1 MSILILLPHF
11 SVAAHGEKAEKK
23 HAELAGRESG
33 YTLTWNDN
41 KGRFIC
47 KKNGSK
53 LNNGWSFDSSKKIAY
68 CTGKNGYLYAK
79 IKDGKY
85 YTYTANNK
93 KPSSKV
99 FKNKKN
105 TIIRLH
111 KKNFYVGANGLINL
125 NKGWKLNNNGL
136 YTYYVEKNGTVSV
149 KISNGKFR
157 VWNGKDIRWNK
168 KDLKNYKGKVYTYNE
183 KSFFVNTNG
192 NISRAM
198 GWQGSYFIDNDGCVK
213 YYDDGTTS
221 FRITKNGDTK
231 TLKDGWNDDVYVK
244 NGKIQ
249 RSTIVKSS
257 GCNYFVDKN
266 GNRQDFKV
274 KNNQVVRPDNSMAV
288 SSGIYAAAGK
298 KYPIDNKGKIQKN
311 STVVIKNKAY
321 ETVSDGSLSKQSANH
336 VHLWKAGS
344 VTEQIDHKAK
354 TKEVQIPVKERDE
367 EVWSKDEKHV
377 CLNCVWN
384 KKPKQGESWVDIDGD
399 GKWTAQEEGQIYFKD
414 CCYDSASDL
423 ASHKSKTTHGQSTT
437 AKVLLYT
444 IHHPTADEPKYETTT
459 VITEKAWSEWYQ
471 IYTCRDCGE
480 KMRIRVIDGKPTKGD
495 YDGLEIPSK
504 KGFILNVF
512 GEKMMSVSANKAYPT
527 GIRIG
532 EQISKDESYKRYGFS
547 YFEKADNILLPDTY
561 LQLLKDHNIQ

>member
-23 HAELAGRESG
+23 QAELAGRESG

-111 KKNFYVGANGLINL
+111 KKNFYIGANGLINL

-157 VWNGKDIRWNK
+157 VWNGKDIRWDK

-213 YYDDGTTS
+213 YYDDGSTS
-221 FRITKNGDTK
+221 YRITKNGDIK
-231 TLKDGWNDDVYVK
+231 ALKDGWNDDVYVE

-274 KNNQVVRPDNSMAV
+274 KNNQIVRPDNSMAV
-288 SSGIYAAAGK
+288 SSGIYAASGK

-311 STVVIKNKAY
+311 STVFIKNKAY
-321 ETVSDGSLSKQSANH
+321 ETVSDGSLSKQPANH
-336 VHLWKAGS
+336 VHLWMAGS
-344 VTEQIDHKAK
+344 VTEKVEHKAK
-354 TKEVQIPVKERDE
+354 TKEVQIPVKEWDE
-367 EVWSKDEKHV
+367 EVWSKDIKYICKKCGKYYDILDEWEEHSRNTNHGNYEK
-377 CLNCVWN
+377 
-384 KKPKQGESWVDIDGD
+384 
-399 GKWTAQEEGQIYFKD
+399 
-414 CCYDSASDL
+414 
-423 ASHKSKTTHGQSTT
+423 

-459 VITEKAWSEWYQ
+459 VITEQTWYEYYQ
-471 IYTCRDCGE
+471 DYTCRDCKE
-480 KMRIRVIDGKPTKGD
+480 KMRVRIVEGKPTMGD
-495 YDGLEIPSK
+495 YDGLKIPSK
-504 KGFILNVF
+504 SGYTLNAYI
-512 GEKMMSVSANKAYPT
+512 EKKMTVSANKAYPT
-527 GIRIG
+527 EIRIG

>member
-23 HAELAGRESG
+23 QAELAGRESG

-157 VWNGKDIRWNK
+157 VWNGKDIRWDK

-198 GWQGSYFIDNDGCVK
+198 GWQESYFIDNDGCVK

-221 FRITKNGDTK
+221 FRITKNGGTK
-231 TLKDGWNDDVYVK
+231 ALKDGWNDDVYVK

-249 RSTIVKSS
+249 RSTIVKSG

-266 GNRQDFKV
+266 GSRQNFKV
-274 KNNQVVRPDNSMAV
+274 KNNQIVRPDNSMAV

-311 STVVIKNKAY
+311 STVFIKNKAY
-321 ETVSDGSLSKQSANH
+321 ETVSDGSLSKQPANH

-354 TKEVQIPVKERDE
+354 TKEVQIPVKEWDE
-367 EVWSKDEKHV
+367 EVWSEKEKYICKKCGKYYDTLDEWEEH
-377 CLNCVWN
+377 
-384 KKPKQGESWVDIDGD
+384 S
-399 GKWTAQEEGQIYFKD
+399 GKTN
-414 CCYDSASDL
+414 
-423 ASHKSKTTHGQSTT
+423 HGNYEP

-480 KMRIRVIDGKPTKGD
+480 KMRVRVIDGKPTKGD

-512 GEKMMSVSANKAYPT
+512 GEKMMKVSANKAYPT

>member
-23 HAELAGRESG
+23 QAELAGRESG

-157 VWNGKDIRWNK
+157 VWNGKDIRWDK

-221 FRITKNGDTK
+221 FRITKNGGTK
-231 TLKDGWNDDVYVK
+231 ALKDGWNDDVYVK

-288 SSGIYAAAGK
+288 SSGIYVAAGK
-298 KYPIDNKGKIQKN
+298 KYPVDNEGKIQKN
-311 STVVIKNKAY
+311 STVFIKNKAY
-321 ETVSDGSLSKQSANH
+321 ETVSDGSLSKQPANH

-354 TKEVQIPVKERDE
+354 TKEVQIPVKEWDE
-367 EVWSKDEKHV
+367 EVWSEKEKYICKKCGKYYDTLDE
-377 CLNCVWN
+377 W
-384 KKPKQGESWVDIDGD
+384 
-399 GKWTAQEEGQIYFKD
+399 EEH
-414 CCYDSASDL
+414 SRN
-423 ASHKSKTTHGQSTT
+423 TNHGNYEP

-444 IHHPTADEPKYETTT
+444 IHHPTADEPKYENTT
-459 VITEKAWSEWYQ
+459 VVTEKAWSEWYQ

-480 KMRIRVIDGKPTKGD
+480 KMRVRVIDGKPTKGD
-495 YDGLEIPSK
+495 YDGLMIPSK
-504 KGFILNVF
+504 KGRILNAY
-512 GEKMMSVSANKAYPT
+512 GEKKMTVSACMAFPASIYNGKQIT
-527 GIRIG
+527 S
-532 EQISKDESYKRYGFS
+532 EQSLSKYGFCYLGEERKS
-547 YFEKADNILLPDTY
+547 YNILLPDTY

>member
-23 HAELAGRESG
+23 QAELAGRESG

-47 KKNGSK
+47 KKTGSK

-221 FRITKNGDTK
+221 FRITKNGGTK
-231 TLKDGWNDDVYVK
+231 ALKDGWNDDVYVK

-249 RSTIVKSS
+249 RSTIVKSG

-266 GNRQDFKV
+266 GSRQNFKV
-274 KNNQVVRPDNSMAV
+274 KNNQIVRPDNSMAV

-311 STVVIKNKAY
+311 STVFIKNKAY
-321 ETVSDGSLSKQSANH
+321 ETVSDGSLSKQPANH

-354 TKEVQIPVKERDE
+354 TKEVQIPVKEWDE
-367 EVWSKDEKHV
+367 EVWSEKEKYICKKCGKYYDTLDE
-377 CLNCVWN
+377 W
-384 KKPKQGESWVDIDGD
+384 
-399 GKWTAQEEGQIYFKD
+399 EEHSGN
-414 CCYDSASDL
+414 
-423 ASHKSKTTHGQSTT
+423 TNHGNYEP

-444 IHHPTADEPKYETTT
+444 IHHPTADEPKYENTT
-459 VITEKAWSEWYQ
+459 VVTEKAWSEWYQ

-480 KMRIRVIDGKPTKGD
+480 KMRVRVIDGKPTKGD
-495 YDGLEIPSK
+495 YDGLMIPSK
-504 KGFILNVF
+504 KGRILNAY
-512 GEKMMSVSANKAYPT
+512 GEKKMTVSACMAFPASIYNGKQIT
-527 GIRIG
+527 S
-532 EQISKDESYKRYGFS
+532 EQSLSKYGFCYLGEERKS
-547 YFEKADNILLPDTY
+547 YNILLPDTY

>member
-11 SVAAHGEKAEKK
+11 SVAAHGEKAEKTQ
-23 HAELAGRESG
+23 AELAGRESG

-53 LNNGWSFDSSKKIAY
+53 LNNGWSFDSSKRIAY

-136 YTYYVEKNGTVSV
+136 YTYYVKKNGTVSV
-149 KISNGKFR
+149 KITNGKFR
-157 VWNGKDIRWNK
+157 AWNGNNTRWDK
-168 KDLKNYKGKVYTYNE
+168 KDLKKYKGKTYTYNE

-213 YYDDGTTS
+213 YYDDGSTS
-221 FRITKNGDTK
+221 YRITKNGDTK

-288 SSGIYAAAGK
+288 SSGIYVAAGK
-298 KYPIDNKGKIQKN
+298 KYPVDNKGKIQKN
-311 STVVIKNKAY
+311 STVFIKNKAY
-321 ETVSDGSLSKQSANH
+321 ETVSDGSLSKQPANH

-354 TKEVQIPVKERDE
+354 TKEVQIPVKEWDE
-367 EVWSKDEKHV
+367 EVWSE
-377 CLNCVWN
+377 N
-384 KKPKQGESWVDIDGD
+384 KKYICQKCGKYYDILDE
-399 GKWTAQEEGQIYFKD
+399 WEEH
-414 CCYDSASDL
+414 SRN
-423 ASHKSKTTHGQSTT
+423 TNHGNYEK
-437 AKVLLYT
+437 AKVLLDT
-444 IHHPTADEPKYETTT
+444 IHHPTADEPKYENTT
-459 VITEKAWSEWYQ
+459 VVTEKAWSEYYQ
-471 IYTCRDCGE
+471 DYTCRVCGE
-480 KMRIRVIDGKPTKGD
+480 KMRVRIVRGDPTKGD
-495 YDGLEIPSK
+495 YNGLKIPSK
-504 KGFILNVF
+504 KGYILNAF
-512 GEKMMSVSANKAYPT
+512 GEKKMIVSANMAFPT
-527 GIRIG
+527 AIRIK
-532 EQISKDESYKRYGFS
+532 EPISADESYKRYGFS
-547 YFEKADNILLPDTY
+547 YFEKSDNILLPDTY

>member
-11 SVAAHGEKAEKK
+11 SVAAHGEKAENNQ
-23 HAELAGRESG
+23 AELAGRESG

-157 VWNGKDIRWNK
+157 VWNGKDIRWDK

-221 FRITKNGDTK
+221 FRITKNGGTK
-231 TLKDGWNDDVYVK
+231 ALKDGWNDDVYVK

-249 RSTIVKSS
+249 RSTIVKSG

-266 GNRQDFKV
+266 GSRQNFKV
-274 KNNQVVRPDNSMAV
+274 KNNQIVRPDNSMAV

-311 STVVIKNKAY
+311 STVFIKNKAY
-321 ETVSDGSLSKQSANH
+321 ETVSDGSLSKQPANH

-354 TKEVQIPVKERDE
+354 TKEVQIPVKEWDE
-367 EVWSKDEKHV
+367 EVWSKDEKYI
-377 CLNCVWN
+377 C
-384 KKPKQGESWVDIDGD
+384 KKCGKYYDTLDEWDEHSSNTNHGNYES
-399 GKWTAQEEGQIYFKD
+399 
-414 CCYDSASDL
+414 
-423 ASHKSKTTHGQSTT
+423 

-444 IHHPTADEPKYETTT
+444 IHHPTADEPKYENTT
-459 VITEKAWSEWYQ
+459 VVTEKAWSEWYQ

-480 KMRIRVIDGKPTKGD
+480 KMRVRVIDGKPTKGD
-495 YDGLEIPSK
+495 YDGLMIPSK
-504 KGFILNVF
+504 KGRILNAY
-512 GEKMMSVSANKAYPT
+512 GEKKMTVSACMAFPASIYNGKQIT
-527 GIRIG
+527 S
-532 EQISKDESYKRYGFS
+532 EQSLSKYGFCYLGEERKS
-547 YFEKADNILLPDTY
+547 YNILLPDTY

>member
-23 HAELAGRESG
+23 QAELAGRESG

-157 VWNGKDIRWNK
+157 VWNGKDIRWDK

-213 YYDDGTTS
+213 YYDDGSTS
-221 FRITKNGDTK
+221 YRITKNGDTK

-288 SSGIYAAAGK
+288 SSGIYVAAGK

-311 STVVIKNKAY
+311 STVFIKNKTY
-321 ETVSDGSLSKQSANH
+321 ETVSDGSLSKQPANH

-354 TKEVQIPVKERDE
+354 TKEVQIPVKEWDE
-367 EVWSKDEKHV
+367 EVWSKDIKYICKKCGKYYDILDEWEEHSRNTNHGNYEK
-377 CLNCVWN
+377 
-384 KKPKQGESWVDIDGD
+384 
-399 GKWTAQEEGQIYFKD
+399 
-414 CCYDSASDL
+414 
-423 ASHKSKTTHGQSTT
+423 
-437 AKVLLYT
+437 AKVLLDT
-444 IHHPTADEPKYETTT
+444 IHHPTTDEPKYENTT
-459 VITEKAWSEWYQ
+459 VVTEKAWSEYYQ
-471 IYTCRDCGE
+471 DYTCRVCGE
-480 KMRIRVIDGKPTKGD
+480 KMRVRIVRGDPTKGD
-495 YDGLEIPSK
+495 YNGLKIPSK
-504 KGFILNVF
+504 KGYILNAF
-512 GEKMMSVSANKAYPT
+512 GEKKMIVSANMAFPT
-527 GIRIG
+527 AIRIK
-532 EQISKDESYKRYGFS
+532 EPISADESYKRYGFS
-547 YFEKADNILLPDTY
+547 YFEKSDNILLPDTY

>member
-1 MSILILLPHF
+1 MGKKIRNSMVVFFLVCLFFAIPCVKNI
-11 SVAAHGEKAEKK
+11 SAYEGSKNETQAEI
-23 HAELAGRESG
+23 AGTG
-33 YTLTWNDN
+33 VTTTWKNN
-41 KGRFIC
+41 KGRFKC
-47 KKNGSK
+47 KWGKTALVKGWTYDEDKN
-53 LNNGWSFDSSKKIAY
+53 IAY
-68 CTGKNGYLYAK
+68 CVDRKGYLYAK
-79 IKDGKY
+79 IEDGKY
-85 YTYTANNK
+85 YEYEKGEKNPSASNK
-93 KPSSKV
+93 TSGKE
-99 FKNKKN
+99 KKL
-105 TIIRLH
+105 IRLH
-111 KKNFYVGANGLINL
+111 KKNFYIDGNGNVDLKN
-125 NKGWKLNNNGL
+125 GWKKDTSNKYRYFVNDG
-136 YTYYVEKNGTVSV
+136 YVKN
-149 KISNGKFR
+149 KITNGKFR
-157 VWNGKDIRWNK
+157 VWNGKDIRWDK

-288 SSGIYAAAGK
+288 SSGIYVAAGK
-298 KYPIDNKGKIQKN
+298 KYPVDNKGKIQKN
-311 STVVIKNKAY
+311 STVFIKNKAY
-321 ETVSDGSLSKQSANH
+321 ETVSDGSLSKQPANH

-354 TKEVQIPVKERDE
+354 TKEVQIPVKEWDE
-367 EVWSKDEKHV
+367 EVWSEKEKYICKKCGKYYDILDE
-377 CLNCVWN
+377 W
-384 KKPKQGESWVDIDGD
+384 
-399 GKWTAQEEGQIYFKD
+399 EEH
-414 CCYDSASDL
+414 SRN
-423 ASHKSKTTHGQSTT
+423 TNHGNYEK
-437 AKVLLYT
+437 AKVLLDT
-444 IHHPTADEPKYETTT
+444 IHHPTADEPKYENTT

-480 KMRIRVIDGKPTKGD
+480 KMRVRVIDGKPTKGD
-495 YDGLEIPSK
+495 YDGLMIPSK
-504 KGFILNVF
+504 KGRILNAY
-512 GEKMMSVSANKAYPT
+512 GEKKMTVSACMAFPASIYNGKQIT
-527 GIRIG
+527 S
-532 EQISKDESYKRYGFS
+532 EQSLSKYGFCYLGEERKS
-547 YFEKADNILLPDTY
+547 YNILLPDTY

>member
-11 SVAAHGEKAEKK
+11 SVAAHGEKAEKTQ
-23 HAELAGRESG
+23 AELAGRESG

-47 KKNGSK
+47 KKNVSK
-53 LNNGWSFDSSKKIAY
+53 LNNGWSFDSSKRIAY

-136 YTYYVEKNGTVSV
+136 YTYYVKKNGTVSV
-149 KISNGKFR
+149 KITNGKFR
-157 VWNGKDIRWNK
+157 VWNGKDTRWDK
-168 KDLKNYKGKVYTYNE
+168 KDLKNYKGKIYTYNE

-213 YYDDGTTS
+213 YYDDGSTS
-221 FRITKNGDTK
+221 YRITKNGDTK

-288 SSGIYAAAGK
+288 SSGIYVAAGK
-298 KYPIDNKGKIQKN
+298 KYPVDNKGKIQKN
-311 STVVIKNKAY
+311 STVFIKNKAY
-321 ETVSDGSLSKQSANH
+321 ETVSDGSLSKQPANH

-354 TKEVQIPVKERDE
+354 TKEVQIPVKEWDE
-367 EVWSKDEKHV
+367 EVWSE
-377 CLNCVWN
+377 N
-384 KKPKQGESWVDIDGD
+384 KKYICQKCGKYYDILDE
-399 GKWTAQEEGQIYFKD
+399 WEEH
-414 CCYDSASDL
+414 SRN
-423 ASHKSKTTHGQSTT
+423 TNHGNYEK
-437 AKVLLYT
+437 AKVLLDT

-480 KMRIRVIDGKPTKGD
+480 KMRVRVIDGKPTKGD

-532 EQISKDESYKRYGFS
+532 KQISADESYKRYGFS
-547 YFEKADNILLPDTY
+547 YFEKSDNILLPDTY
-561 LQLLKDHNIQ
+561 LQLLRDHNIQ

>member
-23 HAELAGRESG
+23 QAELAGRESG

-111 KKNFYVGANGLINL
+111 KKNFYIGANGLINL

-157 VWNGKDIRWNK
+157 VWNGKDIRWDK

-221 FRITKNGDTK
+221 FRITKNGGTK
-231 TLKDGWNDDVYVK
+231 ALKDGWNDDVYVK

-249 RSTIVKSS
+249 RSTIVKSG

-266 GNRQDFKV
+266 GSRQNFKV

-298 KYPIDNKGKIQKN
+298 KYPVDNKGKIQKN
-311 STVVIKNKAY
+311 STVFIKNKAY
-321 ETVSDGSLSKQSANH
+321 ETVSDGSLSKQPANH

-344 VTEQIDHKAK
+344 VTEQIDHNAK
-354 TKEVQIPVKERDE
+354 TKEVQIPVKEWDE
-367 EVWSKDEKHV
+367 EVWSKDIKYICKKCGKYYDTPEE
-377 CLNCVWN
+377 WN
-384 KKPKQGESWVDIDGD
+384 KHSRE
-399 GKWTAQEEGQIYFKD
+399 TN
-414 CCYDSASDL
+414 
-423 ASHKSKTTHGQSTT
+423 HGNYEP

-459 VITEKAWSEWYQ
+459 VITEKAWSEYYQ
-471 IYTCRDCGE
+471 DYTCRVCGE
-480 KMRIRVIDGKPTKGD
+480 KMRVRIVRGDPTKGD
-495 YDGLEIPSK
+495 YNGLKIPSK
-504 KGFILNVF
+504 KGYILNAF
-512 GEKMMSVSANKAYPT
+512 GEKKMIVSANMAFPT
-527 GIRIG
+527 AIRIK
-532 EQISKDESYKRYGFS
+532 EPISADESYKRYGFS
-547 YFEKADNILLPDTY
+547 YFEKSDNILLPDTY

>member
-23 HAELAGRESG
+23 QAELAGRESG

-221 FRITKNGDTK
+221 FRITKNGGTK
-231 TLKDGWNDDVYVK
+231 ALKDGWNDDVYVK

-266 GNRQDFKV
+266 GSRQDFKV
-274 KNNQVVRPDNSMAV
+274 KNNQIIRPDNSMAV

-298 KYPIDNKGKIQKN
+298 KYPVDNKGKIQKN

-321 ETVSDGSLSKQSANH
+321 ETVSDGSLSKQPANH
-336 VHLWKAGS
+336 VHLWMAGS

-354 TKEVQIPVKERDE
+354 TKEVQIPVKEWDE
-367 EVWSKDEKHV
+367 EVWSEDIKYICKKCGKYYDTPEE
-377 CLNCVWN
+377 WN
-384 KKPKQGESWVDIDGD
+384 KHSSE
-399 GKWTAQEEGQIYFKD
+399 TN
-414 CCYDSASDL
+414 
-423 ASHKSKTTHGQSTT
+423 HGNYEP

-480 KMRIRVIDGKPTKGD
+480 KMRVRVIDGKPTKGD
-495 YDGLEIPSK
+495 YDGLMIPSK
-504 KGFILNVF
+504 KGRILNAY
-512 GEKMMSVSANKAYPT
+512 GEKKMTVSACMAFPASIYN
-527 GIRIG
+527 G
-532 EQISKDESYKRYGFS
+532 EQITSEQSLSKYGFCYLGEERKS
-547 YFEKADNILLPDTY
+547 YNILLPDTY

>member
-23 HAELAGRESG
+23 QAELAGRESG

-157 VWNGKDIRWNK
+157 VWNGKDIRWDK
-168 KDLKNYKGKVYTYNE
+168 KDLKNYKGKIYTYNE

-213 YYDDGTTS
+213 YYDDGSTS
-221 FRITKNGDTK
+221 YRITKNGDVK
-231 TLKDGWNDDVYVK
+231 ALKDGWNDDVYVK
-244 NGKIQ
+244 DGKIQ

-266 GNRQDFKV
+266 GSRQDFKV

-288 SSGIYAAAGK
+288 SSGIYVAAGK
-298 KYPIDNKGKIQKN
+298 KYPVDNQGKIQKN
-311 STVVIKNKAY
+311 STVFIKNKAY
-321 ETVSDGSLSKQSANH
+321 ETVSDGSLSKQPANH

-344 VTEQIDHKAK
+344 VTEKVEHKAK
-354 TKEVQIPVKERDE
+354 TKEVQIPVKEWDE
-367 EVWSKDEKHV
+367 EVWSEKEKYICKKCGKYYDTLDE
-377 CLNCVWN
+377 W
-384 KKPKQGESWVDIDGD
+384 
-399 GKWTAQEEGQIYFKD
+399 EEHSGN
-414 CCYDSASDL
+414 
-423 ASHKSKTTHGQSTT
+423 TNHGNYEP

-459 VITEKAWSEWYQ
+459 VITEQTWYEYYQ
-471 IYTCRDCGE
+471 NYTCRDCKE
-480 KMRIRVIDGKPTKGD
+480 KMRVRIVEGKPTMGD
-495 YDGLEIPSK
+495 YDGLKIPSK
-504 KGFILNVF
+504 SGYTLNAYR
-512 GEKMMSVSANKAYPT
+512 EKKMTVSANKAYPT
-527 GIRIG
+527 EIRIG

>member
-23 HAELAGRESG
+23 QAELAGRESG

-221 FRITKNGDTK
+221 FRITKNGGTK
-231 TLKDGWNDDVYVK
+231 ALKDGWNDDVYVK

-288 SSGIYAAAGK
+288 SSGIYVAAGK
-298 KYPIDNKGKIQKN
+298 KYPVDNKGKIQKN
-311 STVVIKNKAY
+311 STVFIKNKAY
-321 ETVSDGSLSKQSANH
+321 ETVSDGSLSKQPANH

-354 TKEVQIPVKERDE
+354 TKEVQIPVKEWDE
-367 EVWSKDEKHV
+367 EVWSE
-377 CLNCVWN
+377 N
-384 KKPKQGESWVDIDGD
+384 KKYICQKCGKYYDILDE
-399 GKWTAQEEGQIYFKD
+399 WEEH
-414 CCYDSASDL
+414 SRN
-423 ASHKSKTTHGQSTT
+423 TNHGNYEK
-437 AKVLLYT
+437 AKVLLDT

-480 KMRIRVIDGKPTKGD
+480 KMRVRVIDGKPTKGD

-532 EQISKDESYKRYGFS
+532 KQISADESYKRYGFS
-547 YFEKADNILLPDTY
+547 YFEKSDNILLPDTY
-561 LQLLKDHNIQ
+561 LQLLRDHNIQ

>member
-23 HAELAGRESG
+23 QAELAGRESG

-157 VWNGKDIRWNK
+157 VWNGKDIRWDK

-198 GWQGSYFIDNDGCVK
+198 GWQESYFIDNDGCVK

-221 FRITKNGDTK
+221 FRITKNGGTK
-231 TLKDGWNDDVYVK
+231 ALKDGWNDDVYVK

-249 RSTIVKSS
+249 RSTIVKSG

-266 GNRQDFKV
+266 GSRQNFKV
-274 KNNQVVRPDNSMAV
+274 KNNQIVRPDNSMAV

-311 STVVIKNKAY
+311 STVFIKNKAY
-321 ETVSDGSLSKQSANH
+321 ETVSDGSLSKQPANH

-354 TKEVQIPVKERDE
+354 TKEVQIPVKEWDE
-367 EVWSKDEKHV
+367 EVWSEDIKYICKKCGKYYDTPEE
-377 CLNCVWN
+377 WN
-384 KKPKQGESWVDIDGD
+384 KHSSE
-399 GKWTAQEEGQIYFKD
+399 TN
-414 CCYDSASDL
+414 
-423 ASHKSKTTHGQSTT
+423 HGNYEP

-480 KMRIRVIDGKPTKGD
+480 KMRVRVIDGKPTKGD
-495 YDGLEIPSK
+495 YDGLMIPSK
-504 KGFILNVF
+504 KGRILNAY
-512 GEKMMSVSANKAYPT
+512 GEKKMTVSACMAFPASIYN
-527 GIRIG
+527 G
-532 EQISKDESYKRYGFS
+532 EQITSEQSLSKYGFCYLGEERKS
-547 YFEKADNILLPDTY
+547 YNILLPDTY

>member
-11 SVAAHGEKAEKK
+11 SVAAHGEKAEKNQ
-23 HAELAGRESG
+23 AELAGRESG

-221 FRITKNGDTK
+221 FRITKNGGTK
-231 TLKDGWNDDVYVK
+231 ALKDGWNDDVYVK

-249 RSTIVKSS
+249 RSTIVKSG

-266 GNRQDFKV
+266 GSRQNFKV
-274 KNNQVVRPDNSMAV
+274 KNNQIVRPDNSMAV

-311 STVVIKNKAY
+311 STVFIKNKAY
-321 ETVSDGSLSKQSANH
+321 ETVSDGSLSKQPANH

-354 TKEVQIPVKERDE
+354 TKEVQIPVKEWDE
-367 EVWSKDEKHV
+367 EVWSEKEKYICKKCGKYYDTLDEWEEH
-377 CLNCVWN
+377 
-384 KKPKQGESWVDIDGD
+384 S
-399 GKWTAQEEGQIYFKD
+399 GKTN
-414 CCYDSASDL
+414 
-423 ASHKSKTTHGQSTT
+423 HGNYEP

-459 VITEKAWSEWYQ
+459 VITEKAWSEYYQ
-471 IYTCRDCGE
+471 DYTCRVCGE
-480 KMRIRVIDGKPTKGD
+480 KMRVRIVRGDPTKGD
-495 YDGLEIPSK
+495 YNGLKIPSK
-504 KGFILNVF
+504 KGYILNAF
-512 GEKMMSVSANKAYPT
+512 GEKKMIVSANMAFPT
-527 GIRIG
+527 AIRIK
-532 EQISKDESYKRYGFS
+532 EPISADESYKRYGFS
-547 YFEKADNILLPDTY
+547 YFEKSDNILLPDTY

>member
-11 SVAAHGEKAEKK
+11 SVAAHGEKAENPQ
-23 HAELAGRESG
+23 AELAGRESG

-53 LNNGWSFDSSKKIAY
+53 LNNGWSFDSSKRIAY

-125 NKGWKLNNNGL
+125 NKGWKLNKNGL

-149 KISNGKFR
+149 KITNGKFR
-157 VWNGKDIRWNK
+157 VWNGKDTRWDK

-198 GWQGSYFIDNDGCVK
+198 GWQGSYFIDNDGCAK
-213 YYDDGTTS
+213 YYDDGSAS
-221 FRITKNGDTK
+221 FRITKNGGTK
-231 TLKDGWNDDVYVK
+231 ALKDGWNDDVYVK

-249 RSTIVKSS
+249 RSTIVKSG

-274 KNNQVVRPDNSMAV
+274 KNNQVVRPDNSMTV
-288 SSGIYAAAGK
+288 LSGIYVAAGK
-298 KYPIDNKGKIQKN
+298 KYPVDNKGKIQKN

-321 ETVSDGSLSKQSANH
+321 ETVSDGSLSKQPANH
-336 VHLWKAGS
+336 VHLWMAGS
-344 VTEQIDHKAK
+344 VTEKVEHKAK
-354 TKEVQIPVKERDE
+354 TKEVQIPVKEWNE
-367 EVWSKDEKHV
+367 EVWSKDEKYI
-377 CLNCVWN
+377 C
-384 KKPKQGESWVDIDGD
+384 KKC
-399 GKWTAQEEGQIYFKD
+399 GKY
-414 CCYDSASDL
+414 YDTLDEWDEHSRN
-423 ASHKSKTTHGQSTT
+423 TNHGNYEP

-459 VITEKAWSEWYQ
+459 VITEQAWSEYYQ
-471 IYTCRDCGE
+471 DYTCRVCGE
-480 KMRIRVIDGKPTKGD
+480 KMKERNIRGNPTKGE
-495 YDGLEIPSK
+495 YNGLLIPSK
-504 KGFILNVF
+504 SGYIINAYGKK
-512 GEKMMSVSANKAYPT
+512 KMSISANMAYPASIYNGKQIT
-527 GIRIG
+527 S
-532 EQISKDESYKRYGFS
+532 EQSLSKYGFCYLGEDS
-547 YFEKADNILLPDTY
+547 KSDNILLPDTY

>member
-23 HAELAGRESG
+23 QAELAGRESG

-157 VWNGKDIRWNK
+157 VWNGKDIRWDK

-221 FRITKNGDTK
+221 FRITKNGETK
-231 TLKDGWNDDVYVK
+231 TLKDGWNNDVYVK

-288 SSGIYAAAGK
+288 SSGIYVAAGK
-298 KYPIDNKGKIQKN
+298 KYPVDNKGKIQKN

-321 ETVSDGSLSKQSANH
+321 ETVSDGSLSKQPANH
-336 VHLWKAGS
+336 VHLWKTGS

-354 TKEVQIPVKERDE
+354 TKEVQIPVKEWDE
-367 EVWSKDEKHV
+367 EVWSKDIKYI
-377 CLNCVWN
+377 C
-384 KKPKQGESWVDIDGD
+384 KKC
-399 GKWTAQEEGQIYFKD
+399 GKY
-414 CCYDSASDL
+414 YDTLDEWDEHSGN
-423 ASHKSKTTHGQSTT
+423 TNHGNYEP

-444 IHHPTADEPKYETTT
+444 IHHPTADEPKYENTT
-459 VITEKAWSEWYQ
+459 VVTEKAWSEYYQ
-471 IYTCRDCGE
+471 DYTCRVCGE
-480 KMRIRVIDGKPTKGD
+480 KMKERNIRGNPTKGE
-495 YDGLEIPSK
+495 YNGLLIPSK
-504 KGFILNVF
+504 SGYIINAY
-512 GEKMMSVSANKAYPT
+512 GEKKMRVSANMAYPASIYNGKQIT
-527 GIRIG
+527 S
-532 EQISKDESYKRYGFS
+532 EQSLSKYGFCYLGEES
-547 YFEKADNILLPDTY
+547 KSDNILLPDTY

>member
-23 HAELAGRESG
+23 QAELAGRESG

-157 VWNGKDIRWNK
+157 VWNGKDIRWDK

-198 GWQGSYFIDNDGCVK
+198 GWQESYFIDNDGCVK

-221 FRITKNGDTK
+221 FRITKNGGTK
-231 TLKDGWNDDVYVK
+231 ALKDGWNDDVYVK

-249 RSTIVKSS
+249 RSTIVKSG

-266 GNRQDFKV
+266 GSRQNFKV
-274 KNNQVVRPDNSMAV
+274 KNNQIVRPDNSMAV

-311 STVVIKNKAY
+311 STVFIKNKAY
-321 ETVSDGSLSKQSANH
+321 ETVSDGSLSKQPANH

-367 EVWSKDEKHV
+367 EVWSEKEKYI
-377 CLNCVWN
+377 CKKCGKYYDTPEEWN
-384 KKPKQGESWVDIDGD
+384 KHSSE
-399 GKWTAQEEGQIYFKD
+399 TN
-414 CCYDSASDL
+414 
-423 ASHKSKTTHGQSTT
+423 HGNYEP

-480 KMRIRVIDGKPTKGD
+480 KMRVRVIDGKPTKGD
-495 YDGLEIPSK
+495 YDGLMIPSK
-504 KGFILNVF
+504 KGRILNAY
-512 GEKMMSVSANKAYPT
+512 GEKKMTVSACMAFPASIYN
-527 GIRIG
+527 G
-532 EQISKDESYKRYGFS
+532 EQITSEQSLSKYGFCYLGEERKS
-547 YFEKADNILLPDTY
+547 YNILLPDTY

>member
-11 SVAAHGEKAEKK
+11 SVAAHGEKAEKTQ
-23 HAELAGRESG
+23 AELAGRESG

-53 LNNGWSFDSSKKIAY
+53 LNNGWSFDSSKRIAY

-136 YTYYVEKNGTVSV
+136 YTYYVKKNGTVSV
-149 KISNGKFR
+149 KITNGKFR
-157 VWNGKDIRWNK
+157 VWNGKDIRWDK

-221 FRITKNGDTK
+221 FRITKNGGTK
-231 TLKDGWNDDVYVK
+231 ALKDGWNDDVYVK

-249 RSTIVKSS
+249 RSTIVKSG

-266 GNRQDFKV
+266 GSRQNFKV
-274 KNNQVVRPDNSMAV
+274 KNNQIVRPDNSMAV

-311 STVVIKNKAY
+311 STVFIKNKAY
-321 ETVSDGSLSKQSANH
+321 ETVSDGSLSKQPANH

-354 TKEVQIPVKERDE
+354 TKEVQIPVKEWDE
-367 EVWSKDEKHV
+367 EVWSEKEKYICKKCGKYYDTLDEWEEH
-377 CLNCVWN
+377 
-384 KKPKQGESWVDIDGD
+384 S
-399 GKWTAQEEGQIYFKD
+399 GKTN
-414 CCYDSASDL
+414 
-423 ASHKSKTTHGQSTT
+423 HGNYEP

-444 IHHPTADEPKYETTT
+444 IHHPTANEPKYETTT
-459 VITEKAWSEWYQ
+459 VITEKAWSEYYQ
-471 IYTCRDCGE
+471 DYTCRVCGE
-480 KMRIRVIDGKPTKGD
+480 KMRVRIVRGDPTKGD
-495 YDGLEIPSK
+495 YNGLKIPSK
-504 KGFILNVF
+504 KGYILNAF
-512 GEKMMSVSANKAYPT
+512 GEKKMIVSANMAFPT
-527 GIRIG
+527 AIRIK
-532 EQISKDESYKRYGFS
+532 EPISADESYKRYGFS
-547 YFEKADNILLPDTY
+547 YFEKSDNILLPDTY

>member
-23 HAELAGRESG
+23 QAELAGRESG

-213 YYDDGTTS
+213 YYDDGSTS
-221 FRITKNGDTK
+221 YRITKNGDTK

-288 SSGIYAAAGK
+288 SSGIYVAAGK
-298 KYPIDNKGKIQKN
+298 KYPVDNKGKIQKN
-311 STVVIKNKAY
+311 STVFIKNKAY
-321 ETVSDGSLSKQSANH
+321 ETVSDGSLSKQPANH

-354 TKEVQIPVKERDE
+354 TKEVQIPVKEWDE
-367 EVWSKDEKHV
+367 EVWSE
-377 CLNCVWN
+377 N
-384 KKPKQGESWVDIDGD
+384 KKYICQKCGKYYDILDE
-399 GKWTAQEEGQIYFKD
+399 WEEH
-414 CCYDSASDL
+414 SRN
-423 ASHKSKTTHGQSTT
+423 TNHGNYEK
-437 AKVLLYT
+437 AKVLLDT

-480 KMRIRVIDGKPTKGD
+480 KMRVRVIDGKPTKGD

-532 EQISKDESYKRYGFS
+532 KQISADESYKRYGFS
-547 YFEKADNILLPDTY
+547 YFEKSDNILLPDTY
-561 LQLLKDHNIQ
+561 LQLLRDHNIQ

>member
-11 SVAAHGEKAEKK
+11 SVAAHGEKAEKNQ
-23 HAELAGRESG
+23 AELAGRESG

-53 LNNGWSFDSSKKIAY
+53 LNNGWSFDSSKRIAY

-136 YTYYVEKNGTVSV
+136 YTYYVKKNGTVSV
-149 KISNGKFR
+149 KITNGKFR
-157 VWNGKDIRWNK
+157 VWNGKDIRWDK

-198 GWQGSYFIDNDGCVK
+198 GWQESYFIDNDGCVK
-213 YYDDGTTS
+213 YYDDGSTS
-221 FRITKNGDTK
+221 YRITKNGDTK
-231 TLKDGWNDDVYVK
+231 ALKDGWNDDVYVK

-249 RSTIVKSS
+249 RSTIVKSG

-266 GNRQDFKV
+266 GSRQNFKV
-274 KNNQVVRPDNSMAV
+274 KNNQIVRPDNSMAV
-288 SSGIYAAAGK
+288 SSGIYVAAGK

-311 STVVIKNKAY
+311 STVFIKNKAY
-321 ETVSDGSLSKQSANH
+321 ETVSDGSLSKHPANH

-354 TKEVQIPVKERDE
+354 TKEVQIPVKEWDE
-367 EVWSKDEKHV
+367 EVWSEKEKYICKKCGKYYDILDE
-377 CLNCVWN
+377 W
-384 KKPKQGESWVDIDGD
+384 
-399 GKWTAQEEGQIYFKD
+399 EEH
-414 CCYDSASDL
+414 SRN
-423 ASHKSKTTHGQSTT
+423 TNHGNYEK
-437 AKVLLYT
+437 AKVLLDT

-480 KMRIRVIDGKPTKGD
+480 KMRVRVIDGKPTKGD

-532 EQISKDESYKRYGFS
+532 KQISADESYKRYGFS
-547 YFEKADNILLPDTY
+547 YFEKSDNILLPDTY
-561 LQLLKDHNIQ
+561 LQLLRDHNIQ

>member
-23 HAELAGRESG
+23 QAELAGRESG

-157 VWNGKDIRWNK
+157 VWNGKDIRWDK

-198 GWQGSYFIDNDGCVK
+198 GWQESYFIDNDGCVK

-221 FRITKNGDTK
+221 FRITKNGGTK
-231 TLKDGWNDDVYVK
+231 ALKDGWNDDVYVK

-249 RSTIVKSS
+249 RSTIVKSG

-266 GNRQDFKV
+266 GSRQNFKV
-274 KNNQVVRPDNSMAV
+274 KNNQIVRPDNSMAV

-311 STVVIKNKAY
+311 STVFIKNKAY
-321 ETVSDGSLSKQSANH
+321 ETVSDGSLSKQPANH

-354 TKEVQIPVKERDE
+354 TKEVQIPVKEWDE
-367 EVWSKDEKHV
+367 EVWSEKEKYICKKCGKYYDTLDE
-377 CLNCVWN
+377 W
-384 KKPKQGESWVDIDGD
+384 
-399 GKWTAQEEGQIYFKD
+399 EEH
-414 CCYDSASDL
+414 SRN
-423 ASHKSKTTHGQSTT
+423 TNHGNYEK
-437 AKVLLYT
+437 AKVLLDT
-444 IHHPTADEPKYETTT
+444 IHHPTTDEPKYENTT
-459 VITEKAWSEWYQ
+459 VVTEKAWSEYYQ
-471 IYTCRDCGE
+471 DYTCRVCGE
-480 KMRIRVIDGKPTKGD
+480 KMRVRIVRGDPTKGD
-495 YDGLEIPSK
+495 YNGLKIPSK
-504 KGFILNVF
+504 KGYILNAF
-512 GEKMMSVSANKAYPT
+512 GEKKMIVSANMAFPT
-527 GIRIG
+527 AIRIK
-532 EQISKDESYKRYGFS
+532 EPISADESYKRYGFS
-547 YFEKADNILLPDTY
+547 YFEKSDNILLPDTY

>member
-1 MSILILLPHF
+1 MCQYICQCFFL
-11 SVAAHGEKAEKK
+11 AAFFVIRG
-23 HAELAGRESG
+23 
-33 YTLTWNDN
+33 
-41 KGRFIC
+41 
-47 KKNGSK
+47 
-53 LNNGWSFDSSKKIAY
+53 AY
-68 CTGKNGYLYAK
+68 CTRKNGYLYAK

-157 VWNGKDIRWNK
+157 VWNGKDIRWDK

-221 FRITKNGDTK
+221 FRITKNGGTK
-231 TLKDGWNDDVYVK
+231 ALKDGWNDDVYVE

-266 GNRQDFKV
+266 GSRQDFKV
-274 KNNQVVRPDNSMAV
+274 KNNQIVRPDNSMAV
-288 SSGIYAAAGK
+288 SSGIYVAAGK
-298 KYPIDNKGKIQKN
+298 KYPVGNKGKIQKN
-311 STVVIKNKAY
+311 STVFIKNKAY

-354 TKEVQIPVKERDE
+354 TKEVQIPVKEWDE
-367 EVWSKDEKHV
+367 EVWSEKEKYICKKCGKYYDTLDEWEEH
-377 CLNCVWN
+377 
-384 KKPKQGESWVDIDGD
+384 S
-399 GKWTAQEEGQIYFKD
+399 GKTN
-414 CCYDSASDL
+414 
-423 ASHKSKTTHGQSTT
+423 HGNYEP

-480 KMRIRVIDGKPTKGD
+480 KMRVRVIDGKPTKGD

-527 GIRIG
+527 EIRIG

>member
-23 HAELAGRESG
+23 QAELAGRESG

-157 VWNGKDIRWNK
+157 VWNGKDIRWDK

-221 FRITKNGDTK
+221 FRITKNGGTK
-231 TLKDGWNDDVYVK
+231 ALKDGWNDDVYVK

-266 GNRQDFKV
+266 GSRQDFKV
-274 KNNQVVRPDNSMAV
+274 KNNQIIRPDNSMAV

-298 KYPIDNKGKIQKN
+298 KYPVDNKGKIQKN

-321 ETVSDGSLSKQSANH
+321 ETVSDGSLSKQPANH
-336 VHLWKAGS
+336 VHLWKTGS

-354 TKEVQIPVKERDE
+354 TKEVQIPVKEWDE
-367 EVWSKDEKHV
+367 EVWSKDIKYI
-377 CLNCVWN
+377 C
-384 KKPKQGESWVDIDGD
+384 KKC
-399 GKWTAQEEGQIYFKD
+399 GKY
-414 CCYDSASDL
+414 YDTLDEWDEHSGN
-423 ASHKSKTTHGQSTT
+423 TNHGNYEP

-444 IHHPTADEPKYETTT
+444 IHHPTADEPKYENTT
-459 VITEKAWSEWYQ
+459 VVTEKAWSEYYQ
-471 IYTCRDCGE
+471 DYTCRVCGE
-480 KMRIRVIDGKPTKGD
+480 KMKERNIRGNPTKGE
-495 YDGLEIPSK
+495 YNGLLIPSK
-504 KGFILNVF
+504 SGYIINAY
-512 GEKMMSVSANKAYPT
+512 GEKKMRVSANMAYPASIYNGKQIT
-527 GIRIG
+527 S
-532 EQISKDESYKRYGFS
+532 EQSLSKYGFCYLGEES
-547 YFEKADNILLPDTY
+547 KSDNILLPDTY

>member
-11 SVAAHGEKAEKK
+11 SVAAHGEKAEKTQ
-23 HAELAGRESG
+23 AELAGRESG

-53 LNNGWSFDSSKKIAY
+53 LNNGWSFDSSKRIAY

-136 YTYYVEKNGTVSV
+136 YTYYVKKNGTVSV
-149 KISNGKFR
+149 KITNGKFR
-157 VWNGKDIRWNK
+157 VWNGNNTRWDK
-168 KDLKNYKGKVYTYNE
+168 KDLKKYKGKTYTYNE

-221 FRITKNGDTK
+221 FRITKNGGTK
-231 TLKDGWNDDVYVK
+231 ALKDGWNDDVYVK

-249 RSTIVKSS
+249 RSTIVKSG

-266 GNRQDFKV
+266 GSRQNFKV
-274 KNNQVVRPDNSMAV
+274 KNNQIVRPDNSMAV

-311 STVVIKNKAY
+311 STVFIKNKAY
-321 ETVSDGSLSKQSANH
+321 ETVSDGSLSKQPANH

-354 TKEVQIPVKERDE
+354 TKEVQIPVKEWDE
-367 EVWSKDEKHV
+367 EVWSEKEKYICKKCGKYYDTLDEWEEH
-377 CLNCVWN
+377 
-384 KKPKQGESWVDIDGD
+384 S
-399 GKWTAQEEGQIYFKD
+399 GKTN
-414 CCYDSASDL
+414 
-423 ASHKSKTTHGQSTT
+423 HGNYEP

-444 IHHPTADEPKYETTT
+444 IHHPTANEPKYETTT
-459 VITEKAWSEWYQ
+459 VITEKAWSEYYQ
-471 IYTCRDCGE
+471 DYTCRVCGE
-480 KMRIRVIDGKPTKGD
+480 KMRVRIVRGDPTKGD
-495 YDGLEIPSK
+495 YNGLKIPSK
-504 KGFILNVF
+504 KGYILNAF
-512 GEKMMSVSANKAYPT
+512 GEKKMIVSANMAFPT
-527 GIRIG
+527 AIRIK
-532 EQISKDESYKRYGFS
+532 EPISADESYKRYGFS
-547 YFEKADNILLPDTY
+547 YFEKSDNILLPDTY

>member
-23 HAELAGRESG
+23 QAELAGRESG

-157 VWNGKDIRWNK
+157 VWNGKDIRWDK

-221 FRITKNGDTK
+221 FRITKNGGTK
-231 TLKDGWNDDVYVK
+231 ALKDGWNDDVYVK

-249 RSTIVKSS
+249 RSTIVKSG

-266 GNRQDFKV
+266 GSRQNFKV
-274 KNNQVVRPDNSMAV
+274 KNNQIVRPDNSMAV

-298 KYPIDNKGKIQKN
+298 KYPVDNKGKIQKN
-311 STVVIKNKAY
+311 STVVIKNKTY
-321 ETVSDGSLSKQSANH
+321 ETVSDGSLSKQPANH
-336 VHLWKAGS
+336 VHLWMAGS
-344 VTEQIDHKAK
+344 VTEKVEHKAK
-354 TKEVQIPVKERDE
+354 TKEVQIPVKEWDE
-367 EVWSKDEKHV
+367 EVWSKDIKYICKKCGKYYDTPEE
-377 CLNCVWN
+377 WN
-384 KKPKQGESWVDIDGD
+384 KHSSE
-399 GKWTAQEEGQIYFKD
+399 TN
-414 CCYDSASDL
+414 
-423 ASHKSKTTHGQSTT
+423 HGNYEP
-437 AKVLLYT
+437 AKVLLDT

-480 KMRIRVIDGKPTKGD
+480 KMRVRVIDGKPTKGD

-512 GEKMMSVSANKAYPT
+512 GEKMMNVSANKAYPT

>member
-23 HAELAGRESG
+23 QAELAGRESG

-157 VWNGKDIRWNK
+157 VWNGKDIRWDK

-198 GWQGSYFIDNDGCVK
+198 GWQESYFIDNDGCVK

-221 FRITKNGDTK
+221 FRITKNGGTK
-231 TLKDGWNDDVYVK
+231 ALKDGWNDDVYVK

-249 RSTIVKSS
+249 RSTIVKSG

-274 KNNQVVRPDNSMAV
+274 KNNQIVRPDNSMAV
-288 SSGIYAAAGK
+288 SSGIYAASGK

-311 STVVIKNKAY
+311 STVFIKNKAY
-321 ETVSDGSLSKQSANH
+321 ETVSDGSLSKQPANH
-336 VHLWKAGS
+336 VHLWMAGS
-344 VTEQIDHKAK
+344 VTEKVEHKAK
-354 TKEVQIPVKERDE
+354 TKEVQIPVKEWDE
-367 EVWSKDEKHV
+367 EVWSKDIKYICKKCGKYYDILDEWEEHSRNTNHGNYEK
-377 CLNCVWN
+377 
-384 KKPKQGESWVDIDGD
+384 
-399 GKWTAQEEGQIYFKD
+399 
-414 CCYDSASDL
+414 
-423 ASHKSKTTHGQSTT
+423 

-459 VITEKAWSEWYQ
+459 VITEQTWYEYYQ
-471 IYTCRDCGE
+471 DYTCRDCKE
-480 KMRIRVIDGKPTKGD
+480 KMRVRIVEGKPTMGD
-495 YDGLEIPSK
+495 YDGLKIPSK
-504 KGFILNVF
+504 SGYTLNAYR
-512 GEKMMSVSANKAYPT
+512 EKKMTVSANKAYPT
-527 GIRIG
+527 EIRIG

>member
-23 HAELAGRESG
+23 QAELAGRESG

-157 VWNGKDIRWNK
+157 VWNGNNTRWDK
-168 KDLKNYKGKVYTYNE
+168 KDLKKYKGKTYTYNE

-213 YYDDGTTS
+213 YYDDGSTS
-221 FRITKNGDTK
+221 YRITKNGDVK
-231 TLKDGWNDDVYVK
+231 ALKDSWNDDVYVK

-266 GNRQDFKV
+266 GSRQDFKV
-274 KNNQVVRPDNSMAV
+274 KNNQIVRPDNSMAV

-298 KYPIDNKGKIQKN
+298 KFPIDNKGKIQKN
-311 STVVIKNKAY
+311 STVFIKNKAY
-321 ETVSDGSLSKQSANH
+321 ETVSDGSLSKQPANH

-354 TKEVQIPVKERDE
+354 TKEVQIPVKEWDE
-367 EVWSKDEKHV
+367 EVWSKDIKYI
-377 CLNCVWN
+377 C
-384 KKPKQGESWVDIDGD
+384 KKC
-399 GKWTAQEEGQIYFKD
+399 GKY
-414 CCYDSASDL
+414 YDTLDEWDEHSGN
-423 ASHKSKTTHGQSTT
+423 TNHGNYEP

-444 IHHPTADEPKYETTT
+444 IHHPTADEPKYENTT

-480 KMRIRVIDGKPTKGD
+480 KMRVRVIDGKPTKGD
-495 YDGLEIPSK
+495 YDGLMIPSK
-504 KGFILNVF
+504 KGRILNAY
-512 GEKMMSVSANKAYPT
+512 GEKKMTVSACMAFPASIYN
-527 GIRIG
+527 G
-532 EQISKDESYKRYGFS
+532 EQITSEQSLSKYGFCYLGEERKS
-547 YFEKADNILLPDTY
+547 YNILLPDTY

>member
-23 HAELAGRESG
+23 QAELAGRESG

-125 NKGWKLNNNGL
+125 NKDWKLNNNGL

-157 VWNGKDIRWNK
+157 VWNGKDIRWDK

-198 GWQGSYFIDNDGCVK
+198 GWQESYFIDNDGCVK

-221 FRITKNGDTK
+221 FRITKNGGTK
-231 TLKDGWNDDVYVK
+231 ALKDGWNDDVYVK

-249 RSTIVKSS
+249 RSTIVKSG

-266 GNRQDFKV
+266 GSRQNFKV
-274 KNNQVVRPDNSMAV
+274 KNNQIVRPDNSMAV

-311 STVVIKNKAY
+311 STVFIKNKAY
-321 ETVSDGSLSKQSANH
+321 ETVSDGSLSKQPANH

-354 TKEVQIPVKERDE
+354 TKEVQIPVKEWDE
-367 EVWSKDEKHV
+367 EVWSEKEKYICKKCGKYYDTLDEWEEH
-377 CLNCVWN
+377 
-384 KKPKQGESWVDIDGD
+384 S
-399 GKWTAQEEGQIYFKD
+399 GKTN
-414 CCYDSASDL
+414 
-423 ASHKSKTTHGQSTT
+423 HGNYEP

-459 VITEKAWSEWYQ
+459 VITEKAWSEYYQ
-471 IYTCRDCGE
+471 DYTCRVCGE
-480 KMRIRVIDGKPTKGD
+480 KMRVRIVRGDPTKGD
-495 YDGLEIPSK
+495 YNGLKIPSK
-504 KGFILNVF
+504 KGYILNAF
-512 GEKMMSVSANKAYPT
+512 GEKKMIVSANMAFPT
-527 GIRIG
+527 AIRIK
-532 EQISKDESYKRYGFS
+532 EPISADESYKRYGFS
-547 YFEKADNILLPDTY
+547 YFEKSDNILLPDTY

>member
-23 HAELAGRESG
+23 QAELAGRESG

-157 VWNGKDIRWNK
+157 VWNGKDIRWDK

-221 FRITKNGDTK
+221 FRITKNGGTK
-231 TLKDGWNDDVYVK
+231 ALKDGWNDDVYVK

-266 GNRQDFKV
+266 GSRQNFKV
-274 KNNQVVRPDNSMAV
+274 KNNQIVRPDNSMAV

-311 STVVIKNKAY
+311 STVFIKNKAY
-321 ETVSDGSLSKQSANH
+321 ETVSDGSLSKQPANH

-354 TKEVQIPVKERDE
+354 TKEVQIPVKEWDE
-367 EVWSKDEKHV
+367 EVWSEKEKYICKKCGKYYDTLDEWEEH
-377 CLNCVWN
+377 
-384 KKPKQGESWVDIDGD
+384 S
-399 GKWTAQEEGQIYFKD
+399 GKTN
-414 CCYDSASDL
+414 
-423 ASHKSKTTHGQSTT
+423 HGNYEP

-444 IHHPTADEPKYETTT
+444 IHHPTADEPKYENTT
-459 VITEKAWSEWYQ
+459 VVTEKAWSEWYQ

-480 KMRIRVIDGKPTKGD
+480 KMRVRVIDGKPTKGD
-495 YDGLEIPSK
+495 YDGLMIPSK
-504 KGFILNVF
+504 KGRILNAY
-512 GEKMMSVSANKAYPT
+512 GEKKMTVSACMAFPASIYNGKQIT
-527 GIRIG
+527 S
-532 EQISKDESYKRYGFS
+532 EQSLSKYGFCYLGEERKS
-547 YFEKADNILLPDTY
+547 YNILLPDTY

>member
-23 HAELAGRESG
+23 QAELAGRESG
-33 YTLTWNDN
+33 YKLTWNDN

-157 VWNGKDIRWNK
+157 VWNGKDIRWDK

-221 FRITKNGDTK
+221 FRITKNGETK
-231 TLKDGWNDDVYVK
+231 TLKDGWNNDVYVK

-266 GNRQDFKV
+266 GSRQNFKV
-274 KNNQVVRPDNSMAV
+274 KNNQIVRPDNSMAV

-311 STVVIKNKAY
+311 STVFIKNKAY
-321 ETVSDGSLSKQSANH
+321 ETVSDGSLSKQPANH

-354 TKEVQIPVKERDE
+354 TKEVQIPVKEWDE
-367 EVWSKDEKHV
+367 EVWSEKEKYICKKCGKYYDTLDE
-377 CLNCVWN
+377 W
-384 KKPKQGESWVDIDGD
+384 
-399 GKWTAQEEGQIYFKD
+399 EEHSGN
-414 CCYDSASDL
+414 
-423 ASHKSKTTHGQSTT
+423 TNHGNYEP

-444 IHHPTADEPKYETTT
+444 IHHPTADEPKYENTT
-459 VITEKAWSEWYQ
+459 VVTEKAWSEWYQ

-480 KMRIRVIDGKPTKGD
+480 KMRVRVIDGKPTKGD
-495 YDGLEIPSK
+495 YDGLMIPSK
-504 KGFILNVF
+504 KGRILNAY
-512 GEKMMSVSANKAYPT
+512 GEKKMTVSACMAFPASIYNGKQIT
-527 GIRIG
+527 S
-532 EQISKDESYKRYGFS
+532 EQSLSKYGFCYLGEERKS
-547 YFEKADNILLPDTY
+547 YNILLPDTY

>member
-11 SVAAHGEKAEKK
+11 SVAAHGEKAEKNQ
-23 HAELAGRESG
+23 AELAGRESG

-53 LNNGWSFDSSKKIAY
+53 LNNGWSFDSSKRIAY

-136 YTYYVEKNGTVSV
+136 YTYYVKKNGTVSV
-149 KISNGKFR
+149 KITNGKFR
-157 VWNGKDIRWNK
+157 VWNGKDTRWDK
-168 KDLKNYKGKVYTYNE
+168 KDLKNYKGKIYTYNE

-213 YYDDGTTS
+213 YYDDGSTS
-221 FRITKNGDTK
+221 YRITKNGDVK
-231 TLKDGWNDDVYVK
+231 ALKDGWNDDVYVK

-266 GNRQDFKV
+266 GSRQDFKV
-274 KNNQVVRPDNSMAV
+274 KNNQIVRPDNSMAV

-298 KYPIDNKGKIQKN
+298 KYPVDNKGKIQKN

-321 ETVSDGSLSKQSANH
+321 ETVSDGSLSKQPANH

-354 TKEVQIPVKERDE
+354 TKEVQIPVKEWDE
-367 EVWSKDEKHV
+367 EVWSEKEKYICKKCGKYYDTLDEWEEH
-377 CLNCVWN
+377 
-384 KKPKQGESWVDIDGD
+384 S
-399 GKWTAQEEGQIYFKD
+399 GKTN
-414 CCYDSASDL
+414 
-423 ASHKSKTTHGQSTT
+423 HGNYEP

-444 IHHPTADEPKYETTT
+444 IHHPTADEPKYENTT
-459 VITEKAWSEWYQ
+459 VVTEKAWSEWYQ

-480 KMRIRVIDGKPTKGD
+480 KMRVRVIDGKPTKGD
-495 YDGLEIPSK
+495 YDGLMIPSK
-504 KGFILNVF
+504 KGRILNAY
-512 GEKMMSVSANKAYPT
+512 GEKKMTVSACMAFPASIYNGKQIT
-527 GIRIG
+527 S
-532 EQISKDESYKRYGFS
+532 EQSLSKYGFCYLGEERKS
-547 YFEKADNILLPDTY
+547 YNILLPDTY

>member
-23 HAELAGRESG
+23 QAELAGRESG

-53 LNNGWSFDSSKKIAY
+53 LNNGWGFDSSKKIAY

-157 VWNGKDIRWNK
+157 VWNGKDIRWDK

-198 GWQGSYFIDNDGCVK
+198 GWQESYFIDNDGCVK

-221 FRITKNGDTK
+221 FRITKNGGTK
-231 TLKDGWNDDVYVK
+231 ALKDGWNDDVYVK

-249 RSTIVKSS
+249 RSTIVKSG

-266 GNRQDFKV
+266 GSRQNFKV
-274 KNNQVVRPDNSMAV
+274 KNNQIVRPDNSMAV

-311 STVVIKNKAY
+311 STVFIKNKAY
-321 ETVSDGSLSKQSANH
+321 ETVSDGSLSKQPANH

-354 TKEVQIPVKERDE
+354 TKEVQIPVKEWDE
-367 EVWSKDEKHV
+367 EVWSEKEKYICKKCGKYYDTLDE
-377 CLNCVWN
+377 W
-384 KKPKQGESWVDIDGD
+384 
-399 GKWTAQEEGQIYFKD
+399 EEHSGN
-414 CCYDSASDL
+414 
-423 ASHKSKTTHGQSTT
+423 TNHGNYEP

-444 IHHPTADEPKYETTT
+444 IHHPTADEPKYENTT
-459 VITEKAWSEWYQ
+459 VVTEKAWSEWYQ

-480 KMRIRVIDGKPTKGD
+480 KMRVRVIDGKPTKGD
-495 YDGLEIPSK
+495 YDGLMIPSK
-504 KGFILNVF
+504 KGRILNAY
-512 GEKMMSVSANKAYPT
+512 GEKKMTVSACMAFPASIYNGKQIT
-527 GIRIG
+527 S
-532 EQISKDESYKRYGFS
+532 EQSLSKYGFCYLGEERKS
-547 YFEKADNILLPDTY
+547 YNILLPDTY

>member
-23 HAELAGRESG
+23 QAELAGRESG

-198 GWQGSYFIDNDGCVK
+198 GWQESYFIDNDGCVK

-221 FRITKNGDTK
+221 FRITKNGGTK
-231 TLKDGWNDDVYVK
+231 ALKDGWNDDVYVK

-249 RSTIVKSS
+249 RSTIVKSG

-266 GNRQDFKV
+266 GSRQNFKV
-274 KNNQVVRPDNSMAV
+274 KNNQIVRPDNSMAV

-298 KYPIDNKGKIQKN
+298 KYPIDNKRKIQKN
-311 STVVIKNKAY
+311 STVFIKNKAY
-321 ETVSDGSLSKQSANH
+321 ETVSDGSLSKQPANH

-354 TKEVQIPVKERDE
+354 TKEVQIPVKEWDE
-367 EVWSKDEKHV
+367 EVWSEKEKYICKKCGKYYDTLDEWEEH
-377 CLNCVWN
+377 
-384 KKPKQGESWVDIDGD
+384 S
-399 GKWTAQEEGQIYFKD
+399 GKTN
-414 CCYDSASDL
+414 
-423 ASHKSKTTHGQSTT
+423 HGNYEP

-459 VITEKAWSEWYQ
+459 VITEKAWSEYYQ
-471 IYTCRDCGE
+471 DYTCRVCGE
-480 KMRIRVIDGKPTKGD
+480 KMRVRIVRGDPTKGD
-495 YDGLEIPSK
+495 YNGLKIPSK
-504 KGFILNVF
+504 KGYILNAF
-512 GEKMMSVSANKAYPT
+512 GEKKMIVSANMAFPT
-527 GIRIG
+527 AIRIK
-532 EQISKDESYKRYGFS
+532 EPISADESYKRYGFS
-547 YFEKADNILLPDTY
+547 YFEKSDNILLPDTY

>member
-1 MSILILLPHF
+1 MKKFINIWSLLIVMSILILLPHF
-11 SVAAHGEKAEKK
+11 SVAAHGEKAEKTQ
-23 HAELAGRESG
+23 AELAGRESG

-53 LNNGWSFDSSKKIAY
+53 LNNGWSFDSSKRIAY

-136 YTYYVEKNGTVSV
+136 YTYYVKKNGTVSV
-149 KISNGKFR
+149 KITNGKFR
-157 VWNGKDIRWNK
+157 AWNGNNTRWDK
-168 KDLKNYKGKVYTYNE
+168 KDLKKYKGKIYTYNE

-198 GWQGSYFIDNDGCVK
+198 GWQESYFIDNDGCVK
-213 YYDDGTTS
+213 YYDDGSTS
-221 FRITKNGDTK
+221 YRITKNGDIK
-231 TLKDGWNDDVYVK
+231 ALKDGWNDDVYVK

-288 SSGIYAAAGK
+288 SSGIYVAAGK
-298 KYPIDNKGKIQKN
+298 KYPVDNKGKIQKN
-311 STVVIKNKAY
+311 STVFIKNKAY
-321 ETVSDGSLSKQSANH
+321 ETVSDGSLSKQPANH

-354 TKEVQIPVKERDE
+354 TKEVQIPVKEWDE
-367 EVWSKDEKHV
+367 EVWSE
-377 CLNCVWN
+377 N
-384 KKPKQGESWVDIDGD
+384 KKYICQKCGKYYDILDE
-399 GKWTAQEEGQIYFKD
+399 WEEH
-414 CCYDSASDL
+414 SRN
-423 ASHKSKTTHGQSTT
+423 TNHGNYEK

-444 IHHPTADEPKYETTT
+444 IHHPTADEPKYENTT
-459 VITEKAWSEWYQ
+459 VVTEKAWSEWYQ

-480 KMRIRVIDGKPTKGD
+480 KMRVRVIDGKPTKGD
-495 YDGLEIPSK
+495 YDGLMIPSK
-504 KGFILNVF
+504 KGRILNAY
-512 GEKMMSVSANKAYPT
+512 GEKKMTVSACMAFPASIYNGKQIT
-527 GIRIG
+527 S
-532 EQISKDESYKRYGFS
+532 EQSLSKYGFCYLGEERKS
-547 YFEKADNILLPDTY
+547 YNILLPDTY

>member
-1 MSILILLPHF
+1 MGKKIRNSMVVFFLVCLFFAIPCVKNI
-11 SVAAHGEKAEKK
+11 SAYEGSKNETQAEI
-23 HAELAGRESG
+23 AGTG
-33 YTLTWNDN
+33 VTTTWKNN
-41 KGRFIC
+41 KGRFKC
-47 KKNGSK
+47 KWGKTALVKGWTYDEDKN
-53 LNNGWSFDSSKKIAY
+53 IAY
-68 CTGKNGYLYAK
+68 CVDRKGYLYAK
-79 IKDGKY
+79 IEDGKY
-85 YTYTANNK
+85 YEYEKGEKNPSASNK
-93 KPSSKV
+93 TSGKE
-99 FKNKKN
+99 KKL
-105 TIIRLH
+105 IRLH
-111 KKNFYVGANGLINL
+111 KKNFYIDGNGNVDLKN
-125 NKGWKLNNNGL
+125 GWKKDTSNKYRYFVNDG
-136 YTYYVEKNGTVSV
+136 YVKN
-149 KISNGKFR
+149 KITNGKFR
-157 VWNGKDIRWNK
+157 VWNGKDIRWDK

-288 SSGIYAAAGK
+288 SSGIYVAAGK
-298 KYPIDNKGKIQKN
+298 KYPVDNKGKIQKN
-311 STVVIKNKAY
+311 STVFIKNKAY
-321 ETVSDGSLSKQSANH
+321 ETVSDGSLSKQPANH

-354 TKEVQIPVKERDE
+354 TKEVQIPVKEWDE
-367 EVWSKDEKHV
+367 EVWSEKEKYICKKCGKYYDILDE
-377 CLNCVWN
+377 W
-384 KKPKQGESWVDIDGD
+384 
-399 GKWTAQEEGQIYFKD
+399 EEH
-414 CCYDSASDL
+414 SRN
-423 ASHKSKTTHGQSTT
+423 TNHGNYEK
-437 AKVLLYT
+437 AKVLLDT
-444 IHHPTADEPKYETTT
+444 IHHPTADEPKYENTT

-480 KMRIRVIDGKPTKGD
+480 KMRVRVIDGKPTKGD
-495 YDGLEIPSK
+495 YDGLMIPSK
-504 KGFILNVF
+504 KGRILNAY
-512 GEKMMSVSANKAYPT
+512 GEKKMTVSACIAFPASIYNGKQIT
-527 GIRIG
+527 S
-532 EQISKDESYKRYGFS
+532 EQSLSKYGFCYLGEERKS
-547 YFEKADNILLPDTY
+547 YNILLPDTY

>member
-23 HAELAGRESG
+23 QAELAGRESG

-157 VWNGKDIRWNK
+157 VWNGKDIRWDK

-221 FRITKNGDTK
+221 FRITKNGGTK
-231 TLKDGWNDDVYVK
+231 ALKDGWNDDVYVK

-249 RSTIVKSS
+249 RSTIVKSG

-266 GNRQDFKV
+266 GSRQNFKV
-274 KNNQVVRPDNSMAV
+274 KNNQIVRPDNSMAV

-311 STVVIKNKAY
+311 STVFIKNKAY
-321 ETVSDGSLSKQSANH
+321 ETVSDGSLSKQPANH

-354 TKEVQIPVKERDE
+354 TKEVQIPVKEWDE
-367 EVWSKDEKHV
+367 EVWSEDIKYICKKCGKYYDTPEE
-377 CLNCVWN
+377 WN
-384 KKPKQGESWVDIDGD
+384 KHSSE
-399 GKWTAQEEGQIYFKD
+399 TN
-414 CCYDSASDL
+414 
-423 ASHKSKTTHGQSTT
+423 HGNYEP

-480 KMRIRVIDGKPTKGD
+480 KMRVRVIDGKPTKGD
-495 YDGLEIPSK
+495 YDGLMIPSK
-504 KGFILNVF
+504 KGRILNAY
-512 GEKMMSVSANKAYPT
+512 GEKKMTVSACMAFPASIYN
-527 GIRIG
+527 G
-532 EQISKDESYKRYGFS
+532 EQITSEQSLSKYGFCYLGEERKS
-547 YFEKADNILLPDTY
+547 YNILLPDTY

>member
-23 HAELAGRESG
+23 QAELAGRESG

-157 VWNGKDIRWNK
+157 VWNGNNTRWDK
-168 KDLKNYKGKVYTYNE
+168 KDLKKYKGKTYTYNE

-213 YYDDGTTS
+213 YYDDGSTS
-221 FRITKNGDTK
+221 YRITKNGDIK
-231 TLKDGWNDDVYVK
+231 ALKDGWNDDVYVE

-266 GNRQDFKV
+266 GSRQDFKV
-274 KNNQVVRPDNSMAV
+274 KNNQIVRPDNSMAV
-288 SSGIYAAAGK
+288 SSGIYVAAGK
-298 KYPIDNKGKIQKN
+298 KYPVDNKGKIQKN
-311 STVVIKNKAY
+311 STVVIKNKTY
-321 ETVSDGSLSKQSANH
+321 ETVSDGSLSKQPANH
-336 VHLWKAGS
+336 VHLWMAGS
-344 VTEQIDHKAK
+344 VTEKVEHKAK
-354 TKEVQIPVKERDE
+354 TKEVQIPVKEWDE
-367 EVWSKDEKHV
+367 EVWSKDIKYI
-377 CLNCVWN
+377 C
-384 KKPKQGESWVDIDGD
+384 KKC
-399 GKWTAQEEGQIYFKD
+399 GKY
-414 CCYDSASDL
+414 YDTLDEWDEHSGN
-423 ASHKSKTTHGQSTT
+423 TNHGNYEP

-459 VITEKAWSEWYQ
+459 VITEQTWYEYYQ
-471 IYTCRDCGE
+471 DYTCRDCKE
-480 KMRIRVIDGKPTKGD
+480 KMRVRIVEGKPTMGD
-495 YDGLEIPSK
+495 YDGLKIPSK
-504 KGFILNVF
+504 SGYTLNAY
-512 GEKMMSVSANKAYPT
+512 GEKKMTVSANKAYPT

-532 EQISKDESYKRYGFS
+532 KQISADESYKRYGFS

>member
-23 HAELAGRESG
+23 QAELAGRESG

-111 KKNFYVGANGLINL
+111 KKNFYIGANGLINL

-157 VWNGKDIRWNK
+157 VWNGKDIRWDK

-288 SSGIYAAAGK
+288 SSGIYVAAGK
-298 KYPIDNKGKIQKN
+298 KYPVDNKGKIQKN

-321 ETVSDGSLSKQSANH
+321 ETVSDGSLSKQPANH

-354 TKEVQIPVKERDE
+354 TKEVQIPVNEWDE
-367 EVWSKDEKHV
+367 EVWSEDIKYICKKCGKYYDTPEE
-377 CLNCVWN
+377 WN
-384 KKPKQGESWVDIDGD
+384 KHSSE
-399 GKWTAQEEGQIYFKD
+399 TN
-414 CCYDSASDL
+414 
-423 ASHKSKTTHGQSTT
+423 HGNYEP

-480 KMRIRVIDGKPTKGD
+480 KMRVRVIDGKPTKGD
-495 YDGLEIPSK
+495 YDGLMIPSK
-504 KGFILNVF
+504 KGRILNAY
-512 GEKMMSVSANKAYPT
+512 GEKKMTVSACMAFPASIYN
-527 GIRIG
+527 G
-532 EQISKDESYKRYGFS
+532 EQITSEQSLSKYGFCYLGEERKS
-547 YFEKADNILLPDTY
+547 YNILLPDTY

>member
-23 HAELAGRESG
+23 QAELAGRESG

-198 GWQGSYFIDNDGCVK
+198 GWQESYFIDNDGCVK
-213 YYDDGTTS
+213 YYDDGSTS
-221 FRITKNGDTK
+221 YRITKNGDIK
-231 TLKDGWNDDVYVK
+231 ALKDGWNDDVYVE

-274 KNNQVVRPDNSMAV
+274 KNNQIVRPDNSMAV
-288 SSGIYAAAGK
+288 SSGIYAASGK

-311 STVVIKNKAY
+311 STVFIKNKAY
-321 ETVSDGSLSKQSANH
+321 ETVSDGSLSKQPANH
-336 VHLWKAGS
+336 VHLWMAGS
-344 VTEQIDHKAK
+344 VTEKVEHKAK
-354 TKEVQIPVKERDE
+354 TKEVQIPVKEWDE
-367 EVWSKDEKHV
+367 EVWSKDIKYICKKCGKYYDILDEWEEHSRNTNHGNYEK
-377 CLNCVWN
+377 
-384 KKPKQGESWVDIDGD
+384 
-399 GKWTAQEEGQIYFKD
+399 
-414 CCYDSASDL
+414 
-423 ASHKSKTTHGQSTT
+423 

-459 VITEKAWSEWYQ
+459 VITEQTWYEYYQ
-471 IYTCRDCGE
+471 DYTCRDCKE
-480 KMRIRVIDGKPTKGD
+480 KMRVRIVEGKPTMGD
-495 YDGLEIPSK
+495 YDGLKIPSK
-504 KGFILNVF
+504 SGYTLNAYR
-512 GEKMMSVSANKAYPT
+512 EKKMTVSANKAYPT
-527 GIRIG
+527 EIRIG